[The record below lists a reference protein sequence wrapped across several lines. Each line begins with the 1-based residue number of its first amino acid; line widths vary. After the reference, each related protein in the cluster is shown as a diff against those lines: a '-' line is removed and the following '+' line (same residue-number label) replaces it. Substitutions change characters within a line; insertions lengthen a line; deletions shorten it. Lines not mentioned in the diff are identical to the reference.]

1 MLNPNDRKLYLETLK
16 PPAGYSLDRGI
27 ATTFSLDLLTLLIV
41 PLSFVLFDY
50 DGEED
55 LKDQTK
61 VLEALQRTSERLT
74 IYCQRGRI
82 SVPKVNLLYCY
93 LENTVV
99 EVNADGTFHPKTW
112 LLRFTADDQP
122 PYYRFICLSRNLT
135 FDKSWDTLLVLD
147 GEMKDTEQAENKP
160 LVDYIRSLSQMA
172 EGSDQETDGFISEL
186 SRVKFEAPPGFN
198 KDMKFWPLGI
208 EGYQN
213 NPLLEKADRML
224 IVSPFLSDNLL
235 KQVKEKSDAS
245 SILLSRIDSLDALKE
260 ETLAQ
265 FEKIYVLDEPAPDEE
280 VEDEGPVEGQS
291 NRSDLHA
298 KLYVI
303 EQGNKTRVLTGS
315 ANATNS
321 GFNLNTEFL
330 VEMRADKKD
339 ISIDSLLFS
348 DQNTLGAVLR
358 EYYYRQTEANDIESK
373 ELEKKIDEV
382 RGILTASNFNLQAV
396 PAEQKGTYD
405 LNMRL
410 NEEPLE
416 LMDNVEVLCWPITQQ
431 DSKALSIDE
440 IAEGITFKNL
450 STASITSFMAFEV
463 TAFGDNDKRTTRFVL
478 NLPLTGIPEDRNEKI
493 LISIISDRNRFLRY
507 LIFLLT
513 EGQINNTGL
522 HELIKIH
529 DENERIFN
537 GRRDSESIPL
547 MEEMVRAL
555 SRKPEKIDRIDRLV
569 RELKK
574 SEEGREILPD
584 DFNLIWEPIWEAR
597 QRMVNKK

>member
-1 MLNPNDRKLYLETLK
+1 MLNPNDRKLYLEALK
-16 PPAGYSLDRGI
+16 PPAGYTLDRGI

-82 SVPKVNLLYCY
+82 SVPKVNLLYSY

-99 EVNADGTFHPKTW
+99 EVNTDGTFHPKTW

-122 PYYRFICLSRNLT
+122 AHYRFTCLSRNLT

-147 GEMKDTEQAENKP
+147 GELKDTDQDENKP
-160 LVDYIRSLSQMA
+160 LVDYIRSLLQME
-172 EGSDQETDGFISEL
+172 EGSALETDSIINEL

-198 KDMKFWPLGI
+198 KDLKFWPLGI
-208 EGYQN
+208 EGYRS
-213 NPLLEKADRML
+213 NPLLKKADQIL
-224 IVSPFLSDNLL
+224 IVSPFVSDNLL
-235 KQVKEKSDAS
+235 KQVAYKTGAS
-245 SILLSRIDSLDALKE
+245 CILLSRIDSLDALSE
-260 ETLAQ
+260 ETLALL
-265 FEKIYVLDEPAPDEE
+265 EKIYVLDEPAPDEE
-280 VEDEGPVEGQS
+280 VEEEGPGESQG

-298 KLYVI
+298 KLYII

-330 VEMRADKKD
+330 VEMRANKKD

-348 DQNTLGAVLR
+348 EQNPLGTVVR
-358 EYYYRQTEANDIESK
+358 EYRHKASEVPAVEEK
-373 ELEKKIDEV
+373 RLEDLIDEV
-382 RGILTASNFNLQAV
+382 RRMLTVCSFNLQAV

-405 LNMRL
+405 LNMWL
-410 NEEPLE
+410 NGEPVE
-416 LMDNVEVLCWPITQQ
+416 LMDNVQVLCWPITQQ
-431 DSKALSIDE
+431 DNRAISINE
-440 IAEGITFKNL
+440 TAEGITFKNL
-450 STASITSFMAFEV
+450 SAASISSFMAFEV
-463 TAFGDNDKRTTRFVL
+463 TAYGNNDKRTTRFVL
-478 NLPLTGIPEDRNEKI
+478 NLPLNGIPEDRNEKI

-513 EGQINNTGL
+513 EGQVNNAGL
-522 HELIKIH
+522 QGLIETL
-529 DENERIFN
+529 DENERILT
-537 GRRDSESIPL
+537 GRKGDESIPL

-584 DFNLIWEPIWEAR
+584 DFNLIWDPIWEAR
-597 QRMVNKK
+597 QRMVSKR